1 MRTKGKVWWEVAR
14 GEESGCG
21 GDDDGVVLCLG
32 LGQACLALVLLVEAL
47 GCGKRRC
54 YPSWDSLHS
63 QYQRPA
69 ENSTSVFRYRVHE
82 MTRLQSFFWKYSV
95 PSSTLGRFHSGPC
108 WALLGG
114 LGGTLN
120 N

>member
-47 GCGKRRC
+47 VERGGATQVGIASTHSTNDLRKTA
-54 YPSWDSLHS
+54 SL
-63 QYQRPA
+63 
-69 ENSTSVFRYRVHE
+69 F
-82 MTRLQSFFWKYSV
+82 
-95 PSSTLGRFHSGPC
+95 LGTEYMR
-108 WALLGG
+108 
-114 LGGTLN
+114 
-120 N
+120 